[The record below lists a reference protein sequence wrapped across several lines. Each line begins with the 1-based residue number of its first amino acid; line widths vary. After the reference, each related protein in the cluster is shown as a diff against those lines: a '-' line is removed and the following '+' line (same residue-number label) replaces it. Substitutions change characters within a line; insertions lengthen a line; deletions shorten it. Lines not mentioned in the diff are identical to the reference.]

1 MGYWRFGCNIEVNG
15 GAYIDLNEC
24 VREHEDKV
32 IKLFTDEDL
41 KEELQKR
48 EDGRSRFENRIN
60 KLSDVYINGLQCDI
74 DPYDSMDEIDNE
86 DLLHE
91 VQTRGLSII
100 ETSDISKYEI
110 RKIVCNGLGINEYSY
125 SDEEIFEMLKEL
137 WKTRIR

>member
-1 MGYWRFGCNIEVNG
+1 MGYWRFRCDIEVNG

-60 KLSDVYINGLQCDI
+60 KLSDVYVNGLQCDI
-74 DPYDSMDEIDNE
+74 DPYDAMDEIDNE

-100 ETSDISKYEI
+100 DPSDISKHKI
-110 RKIVCNGLGINEYSY
+110 RELVCKGLGINGFCY

>member
-1 MGYWRFGCNIEVNG
+1 MGYWRFRCDIEVKG

-24 VREHEDKV
+24 VRDHEDKV

-60 KLSDVYINGLQCDI
+60 KLSDVYINGLLCDI
-74 DPYDSMDEIDNE
+74 DPYDAMDEIDND

-91 VQTRGLSII
+91 VQSRGLSII
-100 ETSDISKYEI
+100 DPSDISKHEI
-110 RKIVCNGLGINEYSY
+110 RELVCKGLGINGFCY
-125 SDEEIFEMLKEL
+125 SDEEIFEMLKDL

>member
-1 MGYWRFGCNIEVNG
+1 MGYWRFGCDIEVKG

-24 VREHEDKV
+24 VRDHEDKV

-60 KLSDVYINGLQCDI
+60 KLSDVYINGLLCDI
-74 DPYDSMDEIDNE
+74 DPYDAMDEIDND

-91 VQTRGLSII
+91 VQSRGLSII
-100 ETSDISKYEI
+100 DPSDISKHEI
-110 RKIVCNGLGINEYSY
+110 RELVCKGLGINGFCY
-125 SDEEIFEMLKEL
+125 SDKEIFEMLKDL

>member
-48 EDGRSRFENRIN
+48 EDGRRRFENRIN
-60 KLSDVYINGLQCDI
+60 KLSDVYIIGLKCDI
-74 DPYDSMDEIDNE
+74 YPYDAMDEIDNE

-100 ETSDISKYEI
+100 ETSDISKYES
-110 RKIVCNGLGINEYSY
+110 REIVCNGLGINEFCY
-125 SDEEIFEMLKEL
+125 SDEEIFEMVKEL

>member
-1 MGYWRFGCNIEVNG
+1 MGYWRFGCNIEVNC

-74 DPYDSMDEIDNE
+74 DPYDAMDEIDND

-110 RKIVCNGLGINEYSY
+110 RKMICNGLDINEYSY

>member
-74 DPYDSMDEIDNE
+74 DPYDAMDEIDNE

-100 ETSDISKYEI
+100 ETSDISKCEI
-110 RKIVCNGLGINEYSY
+110 REIVCNGLGINGFCY
-125 SDEEIFEMLKEL
+125 SDEEIFEMLKDL

>member
-1 MGYWRFGCNIEVNG
+1 MGNWRFRCSIEVNG

-60 KLSDVYINGLQCDI
+60 KLSDVYVNGLQCDI
-74 DPYDSMDEIDNE
+74 DPYDAMDEIDND

-91 VQTRGLSII
+91 VQSRGLSII
-100 ETSDISKYEI
+100 DPSDISKHEI
-110 RKIVCNGLGINEYSY
+110 REMVCKGLGINGFCY
-125 SDEEIFEMLKEL
+125 SDEEIFEMLKDL

>member
-1 MGYWRFGCNIEVNG
+1 MGYWRFGCDIEVNG

-60 KLSDVYINGLQCDI
+60 KLSDVYINGLLCDI
-74 DPYDSMDEIDNE
+74 DPYDAMDEIDND

-91 VQTRGLSII
+91 VQSRGLSII
-100 ETSDISKYEI
+100 DPSDISKHEI
-110 RKIVCNGLGINEYSY
+110 RELVCKGLDINGFCY
-125 SDEEIFEMLKEL
+125 SDEEIFEMLKDL

>member
-1 MGYWRFGCNIEVNG
+1 MGYWRFGCDIEVKG

-24 VREHEDKV
+24 VRDHEDKV

-60 KLSDVYINGLQCDI
+60 KLSDVYINGLLCDI
-74 DPYDSMDEIDNE
+74 DPYDAMDEIDND

-91 VQTRGLSII
+91 VQSRGLSII
-100 ETSDISKYEI
+100 DPSDISKHEI
-110 RKIVCNGLGINEYSY
+110 RELVCKGLGINGFCY
-125 SDEEIFEMLKEL
+125 SDEEIFEMLKDL

>member
-1 MGYWRFGCNIEVNG
+1 MGYWRFRCDIEVKG

-24 VREHEDKV
+24 VRDHEDKV

-74 DPYDSMDEIDNE
+74 DPYDAMDEIDNE

-91 VQTRGLSII
+91 VQTRGLSIVDP
-100 ETSDISKYEI
+100 SDISKHEI
-110 RKIVCNGLGINEYSY
+110 RELVCKGLDINGFCY
-125 SDEEIFEMLKEL
+125 SDEEIFEMLKDL

>member
-1 MGYWRFGCNIEVNG
+1 MGNWRFRCSIEVNG

-60 KLSDVYINGLQCDI
+60 KLSDVYVNGLQCDI
-74 DPYDSMDEIDNE
+74 DPYDAMDEIDND

-91 VQTRGLSII
+91 VQSRGLSII
-100 ETSDISKYEI
+100 DSSDISKHEI
-110 RKIVCNGLGINEYSY
+110 RELVCKGLGINGFCY
-125 SDEEIFEMLKEL
+125 SDEEIFEMLKDL

>member
-60 KLSDVYINGLQCDI
+60 KLSDVYVNGLLCDI
-74 DPYDSMDEIDNE
+74 DPYDAMDEIDNE

-91 VQTRGLSII
+91 IQSRGLSII
-100 ETSDISKYEI
+100 DPSDISKHEI
-110 RKIVCNGLGINEYSY
+110 RKLVCKGLGINEFSY
-125 SDEEIFEMLKEL
+125 SDEEIFEMLKDL

>member
-1 MGYWRFGCNIEVNG
+1 MGYWRFGCDIEVNG
-15 GAYIDLNEC
+15 GAYIDLNEH
-24 VREHEDKV
+24 VRDHEDNV

-41 KEELQKR
+41 KEEIQKR

-60 KLSDVYINGLQCDI
+60 KLSNVYVSGLQCDI
-74 DPYDSMDEIDNE
+74 DPYDAMDEIDNE

-91 VQTRGLSII
+91 IQTRGLSIV
-100 ETSDISKYEI
+100 EPFDISKHEI
-110 RKIVCNGLGINEYSY
+110 RKMVCKGLGINEFSY

>member
-74 DPYDSMDEIDNE
+74 DPYDAMDEIDNE

-91 VQTRGLSII
+91 VQTRGLSIVNP
-100 ETSDISKYEI
+100 SDISKHEI
-110 RKIVCNGLGINEYSY
+110 RELVCKGLGINGFCY

>member
-1 MGYWRFGCNIEVNG
+1 MGYWRFGCDIEVKG

-48 EDGRSRFENRIN
+48 EDGKSRFENRIN

-74 DPYDSMDEIDNE
+74 DPYDAMDEIDNE

-91 VQTRGLSII
+91 VQTRGISIV
-100 ETSDISKYEI
+100 EYAEISKRDLRNVI
-110 RKIVCNGLGINEYSY
+110 CQSLDINEYSY

>member
-1 MGYWRFGCNIEVNG
+1 MGYWRFGCDIEVKG

-24 VREHEDKV
+24 VRDHEDKV

-74 DPYDSMDEIDNE
+74 DPYDAMDEIDNE

-91 VQTRGLSII
+91 VQTRGLSIVNP
-100 ETSDISKYEI
+100 SDISKHEI
-110 RKIVCNGLGINEYSY
+110 RELVCKGLGINGFCY

>member
-1 MGYWRFGCNIEVNG
+1 MGNWRFRCSIEVNG

-60 KLSDVYINGLQCDI
+60 KLSDVYVNGLQCDI
-74 DPYDSMDEIDNE
+74 DPYDAMDEIDND
-86 DLLHE
+86 DLLQE
-91 VQTRGLSII
+91 VQSRGLSII
-100 ETSDISKYEI
+100 DPSDISKHEI
-110 RKIVCNGLGINEYSY
+110 RELVCKGLGINGFCY
-125 SDEEIFEMLKEL
+125 SDEEIFEMLKDL

>member
-48 EDGRSRFENRIN
+48 EDERSRFENRIN

-74 DPYDSMDEIDNE
+74 DPYDAMDEIDNE

-100 ETSDISKYEI
+100 ETSDISKCEI
-110 RKIVCNGLGINEYSY
+110 REIICNGLDINEYSY

>member
-1 MGYWRFGCNIEVNG
+1 MGNWRFRCSIEVNG

-74 DPYDSMDEIDNE
+74 DPYDAMDEIDND

-100 ETSDISKYEI
+100 DPSDISKHEI
-110 RKIVCNGLGINEYSY
+110 REMVCKGLGINGFCY
-125 SDEEIFEMLKEL
+125 SDEEIFEMLKDL

>member
-1 MGYWRFGCNIEVNG
+1 M
-15 GAYIDLNEC
+15 NEC

-74 DPYDSMDEIDNE
+74 DPYDAMDEIDND

-110 RKIVCNGLGINEYSY
+110 RKMICNGLDINEYSY

>member
-1 MGYWRFGCNIEVNG
+1 MGYWRFGCSIEVDG

-48 EDGRSRFENRIN
+48 KDGKSRFENRID
-60 KLSDVYINGLQCDI
+60 KLSYVYINGLQCDI
-74 DPYDSMDEIDNE
+74 DPYDAMDEIDND

-100 ETSDISKYEI
+100 DPSDISKHEI
-110 RKIVCNGLGINEYSY
+110 RELVCKGLGINEFCY
-125 SDEEIFEMLKEL
+125 SDEEIFEMLKDL

>member
-1 MGYWRFGCNIEVNG
+1 MGYWRFGCDIEVNG

-48 EDGRSRFENRIN
+48 EDGKSRFENRIN

-74 DPYDSMDEIDNE
+74 DPYDAMDEIDNE
-86 DLLHE
+86 DLIHE
-91 VQTRGLSII
+91 VQTRGLSIVD
-100 ETSDISKYEI
+100 TSDISKHEI
-110 RKIVCNGLGINEYSY
+110 RGMVCKGLGINEFSY
-125 SDEEIFEMLKEL
+125 SDEEIFEMLKDL

>member
-1 MGYWRFGCNIEVNG
+1 MWRFGCNIEVNG

-74 DPYDSMDEIDNE
+74 DPYDAMDEIDND

-110 RKIVCNGLGINEYSY
+110 RKMICNGLDINEYSY
-125 SDEEIFEMLKEL
+125 SDEEIFEMLKDL

>member
-1 MGYWRFGCNIEVNG
+1 MGYWRFGCDIEVNG

-48 EDGRSRFENRIN
+48 EDGKSRFENRIN

-74 DPYDSMDEIDNE
+74 DPYDVMDEINNE
-86 DLLHE
+86 DLIHE
-91 VQTRGLSII
+91 VQTRGLSIVD
-100 ETSDISKYEI
+100 TSDISKHEI
-110 RKIVCNGLGINEYSY
+110 RGMVCKGLGINEFSY
-125 SDEEIFEMLKEL
+125 SDEEIFEMLKDL

>member
-1 MGYWRFGCNIEVNG
+1 MGYWRFRCSIEVNG

-60 KLSDVYINGLQCDI
+60 KLSDVYVNGLQCDI
-74 DPYDSMDEIDNE
+74 DPYDAMDEIDND

-91 VQTRGLSII
+91 VQSRGLSII
-100 ETSDISKYEI
+100 DPSDISKHEI
-110 RKIVCNGLGINEYSY
+110 REMVCKGLGINGFCY
-125 SDEEIFEMLKEL
+125 SDEEIFEMLKDL

>member
-1 MGYWRFGCNIEVNG
+1 MGYWRFGCDIEVNG

-60 KLSDVYINGLQCDI
+60 KLSDVYINGLLCDI
-74 DPYDSMDEIDNE
+74 DPYDAMDEIDND

-91 VQTRGLSII
+91 VQSRGLSII
-100 ETSDISKYEI
+100 DPSDISKHEI
-110 RKIVCNGLGINEYSY
+110 RELVCKGLGINGFCY
-125 SDEEIFEMLKEL
+125 SDEEIFEMLKDL

>member
-60 KLSDVYINGLQCDI
+60 KLSDVYVNGLQCDI
-74 DPYDSMDEIDNE
+74 DPYDAMDEIDND

-91 VQTRGLSII
+91 VQSRGLSII
-100 ETSDISKYEI
+100 DPSDISKHEI
-110 RKIVCNGLGINEYSY
+110 RELVCKGLNINGFCY
-125 SDEEIFEMLKEL
+125 SDEEIFEMLKDL

>member
-74 DPYDSMDEIDNE
+74 DPYDAMDEIDND

-110 RKIVCNGLGINEYSY
+110 RKMACNGLGINEFCY

>member
-1 MGYWRFGCNIEVNG
+1 MGNWRFRCSIEVNG

-48 EDGRSRFENRIN
+48 DDGRSRFENQIN
-60 KLSDVYINGLQCDI
+60 KLSDVYVNGLQCDI
-74 DPYDSMDEIDNE
+74 DPYDAMDEIDND

-91 VQTRGLSII
+91 VQSRGLSII
-100 ETSDISKYEI
+100 DPSDISKHEI
-110 RKIVCNGLGINEYSY
+110 REMVCKGLGINGFCY
-125 SDEEIFEMLKEL
+125 SDEEIFEMLKDL

>member
-1 MGYWRFGCNIEVNG
+1 MGYWRFGCGIEVNG

-60 KLSDVYINGLQCDI
+60 KLSDVYINGLLCDI
-74 DPYDSMDEIDNE
+74 DPYDTMDEIDND

-91 VQTRGLSII
+91 VQSRGLSII
-100 ETSDISKYEI
+100 DPSDISKHEI
-110 RKIVCNGLGINEYSY
+110 RELVCKGLGINGFCY
-125 SDEEIFEMLKEL
+125 SDEEIFEMLKDL

>member
-74 DPYDSMDEIDNE
+74 DPYDAMDEIDND

-110 RKIVCNGLGINEYSY
+110 RKMICNGLDINEYSY

>member
-1 MGYWRFGCNIEVNG
+1 MGNWRFRCSIEVNG

-48 EDGRSRFENRIN
+48 EDGKSRFENRIT
-60 KLSDVYINGLQCDI
+60 KLSNVYVNGLQCDI
-74 DPYDSMDEIDNE
+74 DPYDAMDEIDND

-91 VQTRGLSII
+91 VQSRGLSII
-100 ETSDISKYEI
+100 DPSDISKHEI
-110 RKIVCNGLGINEYSY
+110 REMVCKGLGINGFCY
-125 SDEEIFEMLKEL
+125 SDEEIFEMLKDL

>member
-1 MGYWRFGCNIEVNG
+1 MGYWRFGCDIEVKG

-32 IKLFTDEDL
+32 IKLFTDEEL

-74 DPYDSMDEIDNE
+74 DPYDAMDEIDND

-100 ETSDISKYEI
+100 ETSDVSKYEI
-110 RKIVCNGLGINEYSY
+110 REIVCKGLGINEYSY

>member
-74 DPYDSMDEIDNE
+74 DPYDAMDEIDNE

-100 ETSDISKYEI
+100 ETSDISKCEI
-110 RKIVCNGLGINEYSY
+110 REIVCNGLGINEYSY

>member
-1 MGYWRFGCNIEVNG
+1 MGNWRFRCSIEVNG

-60 KLSDVYINGLQCDI
+60 KLSDVYVNGLQCDI
-74 DPYDSMDEIDNE
+74 DPYDAMDEIDND

-100 ETSDISKYEI
+100 DPSDISKHET
-110 RKIVCNGLGINEYSY
+110 RELVCKGLGINGFCY
-125 SDEEIFEMLKEL
+125 SDEEIFEMLKDL